1 MVANTYLPWTCEET
15 ARAEELKAAYQ
26 RIARLEADLV
36 EVLEYLQG
44 IADISSVP
52 EEDGSPRPNTAMR
65 LASMLEET
73 LHGRPY

>member
-1 MVANTYLPWTCEET
+1 MTDTTVHP
-15 ARAEELKAAYQ
+15 EELKAAYQ

-52 EEDGSPRPNTAMR
+52 EKDGSPRPNTAMR
-65 LASMLEET
+65 LASMLDET
-73 LHGRPY
+73 LHGRPH